1 MMQQS
6 SLADH
11 GLVGGHRRILSP
23 PLQCHFRLDRL
34 VDRAEIDEA
43 MGQTVRA
50 RYFYGRFL
58 KRQDIPVPA
67 LVYLWSG
74 PAPGLVNAGS
84 ARPRSRR

>member
-43 MGQTVRA
+43 MGQYVRVTST
-50 RYFYGRFL
+50 G
-58 KRQDIPVPA
+58 V
-67 LVYLWSG
+67 S
-74 PAPGLVNAGS
+74 
-84 ARPRSRR
+84 